1 MVVEEAPVDPQA
13 EAATPTS
20 ITANSAPII
29 LRPSRTTTTNAYL
42 RAPRRHLPGA
52 RSNTGMAAPAT
63 DKQCRGRGP
72 GFGSGGQWSWTG
84 RAESG
89 TVLVPSRRVGA
100 MSSTRLVAR
109 DDPDRHP
116 LPGGGSL
123 RSR

>member
-42 RAPRRHLPGA
+42 ALLVSISLVHVQIRAWPRRL
-52 RSNTGMAAPAT
+52 RISNAVVVAPDSVRWPVVADRTG
-63 DKQCRGRGP
+63 GI
-72 GFGSGGQWSWTG
+72 GS
-84 RAESG
+84 
-89 TVLVPSRRVGA
+89 VLVPSRRVGA